1 MQGWL
6 QGGQVK
12 ALARMTDTEVLQ
24 GCITG
29 RLTPHDDQ
37 GRPITPADLMARH
50 VGELEQEL
58 SRLDEAAWDLIGA
71 ERERM
76 IVHQIEPLQDRLQ
89 SCKAYL
95 QTIKSPK
102 WDEFELPQ
110 DRAIEGCFTGC
121 LINARYR
128 AEEVDRL
135 LHPESEAVQAPEE
148 KPLADESKS
157 ARAFAQAC
165 NEKCREIAKRI
176 WERQPDFTIAAM
188 IRHSE
193 IARCARKPD
202 GNPYSDM
209 TIRNWIRDLCP
220 APKPGRRPATL

>member
-6 QGGQVK
+6 QGSQVK
-12 ALARMTDTEVLQ
+12 ALARMTDIELLQ
-24 GCITG
+24 GCISG
-29 RLTPHDDQ
+29 SLTPHDDQ
-37 GRPITPADLMARH
+37 GRPITPADLMARQ

-95 QTIKSPK
+95 PSIKSPK
-102 WDEFELPQ
+102 WDAFELPQ
-110 DRAIEGCFTGC
+110 DRGTEGCFAGG

-135 LHPESEAVQAPEE
+135 LHRESEVVQEE
-148 KPLADESKS
+148 KPLPAESKS

-165 NEKCREIAKRI
+165 SEKCREIAKRI

-193 IARCARKPD
+193 ITRCARKPD
-202 GNPYSDM
+202 GSPFSDM
-209 TIRNWIRDLCP
+209 TVRNWIRDLCP
-220 APKPGRRPATL
+220 SPKPGRRPASY